1 MQDVP
6 LAGKWSRQSF
16 CAHWT
21 AGLNPTVMGFKYSG
35 PPLVII
41 SLLNLEVSSNF
52 NVHLSLWE
60 HIWLSAD
67 LVMSVPLKLYNPC
80 GVYRNWNEEKQQSF
94 QKNFPEK
101 SVKHL
106 LLTRLSPA
114 TLASKPL
121 CSNTFWTATAR
132 STPQPA
138 TDFQVCTLCHARSNS
153 PRPCSHTN
161 ISQTAGSLGAGHV
174 GSRRLSLT
182 ESRRKYY

>member
-1 MQDVP
+1 
-6 LAGKWSRQSF
+6 
-16 CAHWT
+16 
-21 AGLNPTVMGFKYSG
+21 MGFKYSG

-114 TLASKPL
+114 TLASKTPL
-121 CSNTFWTATAR
+121 QQHLVYRHSALNS
-132 STPQPA
+132 STS
-138 TDFQVCTLCHARSNS
+138 D
-153 PRPCSHTN
+153 
-161 ISQTAGSLGAGHV
+161 
-174 GSRRLSLT
+174 RLSSLYIMSCKKQLPKALLPQEYFT
-182 ESRRKYY
+182 DRRKPWRRPRWIKKAKPYGI